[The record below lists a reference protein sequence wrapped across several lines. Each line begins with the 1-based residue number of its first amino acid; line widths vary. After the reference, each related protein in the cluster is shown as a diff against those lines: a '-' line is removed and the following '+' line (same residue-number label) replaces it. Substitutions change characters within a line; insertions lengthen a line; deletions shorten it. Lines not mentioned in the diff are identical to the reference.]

1 MFEICVNFKEC
12 LFQSSDNL
20 VLYMSTSP
28 RWRFLYLYIHY
39 NITFYFYM
47 IRIRKVLQINTC
59 AGTSAT
65 NCGSPTN
72 VEKERKEKMRHS

>member
-1 MFEICVNFKEC
+1 
-12 LFQSSDNL
+12 
-20 VLYMSTSP
+20 
-28 RWRFLYLYIHY
+28 
-39 NITFYFYM
+39 M

-72 VEKERKEKMRHS
+72 VEKQRKEEKLHALYEHLKFGF